1 MSAVHSHSCLSVRAA
16 ISLRVRT
23 GASKLLRKKKNEGS
37 KSHHGTLDLPPFA
50 GFTEHLSQS
59 VWSLF

>member
-1 MSAVHSHSCLSVRAA
+1 VRAA